1 MSWSR
6 TIWESE
12 PSTATPITAVQLN
25 RIEAGIEDLYGGPP
39 VTRTLRHSNG
49 GLGGTVTSSLAA
61 GTAGSTRFVVKLP
74 VDVTQWRLM
83 IRNRDTAETAKTAAT
98 LKKLVV
104 GLHSPPSS
112 SDNTGAE
119 TGSFSGNTATTI
131 VSTDQT
137 IPGDGSYYNA
147 PLVTSGPGLFTANT
161 EFLVAF
167 GWTFAS
173 STAVQTGAGKAWT
186 WSNSTSATD
195 PTVAGSGGT
204 VTSVP
209 FDVIIEYQTTSRRKV
224 CLVIGDS
231 IFEPIA
237 GAKGTT
243 SASIVPTPLW
253 KGNVY
258 LWAAATNRLIVNM
271 SLAGW
276 KLSDYATALSNAS
289 VAHIWDRLA
298 LGTFTLDEVL
308 ICGGSNDI
316 FGASATL
323 AGLQASVRTLV
334 SRLQTTYG
342 FTGSVYLGTVISRT
356 STGDSV
362 RLAYNDWIGSQPGF
376 CNGVVDFAGA
386 MRGTSSTALWPDY
399 TTDTIH
405 PSWLGHQ
412 RMATELVAALP

>member
-1 MSWSR
+1 MTWSR
-6 TIWESE
+6 ITWQDS
-12 PSTATPITAVQLN
+12 PSTATPVSAANLN
-25 RIEAGIEDLYGGPP
+25 RIESAIDDLNGGAL
-39 VTRTLRHSNG
+39 VTRTIRHTNG

-61 GTAGSTRFVVKLP
+61 GTAGSSRFVVKLP
-74 VDVTQWRLM
+74 VDVTQWRFM

-104 GLHSPPSS
+104 GLHSPPST
-112 SDNTGAE
+112 SDNTGSE
-119 TGSFSGNTATTI
+119 TGSFSGSTATTI

-137 IPGDGSYYNA
+137 IPGDGTWYTS
-147 PLVTSGPGLFTANT
+147 PWVTSAPGLFTANV
-161 EFLVAF
+161 EYLVAF

-186 WSNSTSATD
+186 WTTSTSATD

-204 VTSVP
+204 VTSIP
-209 FDVIIEYQTTSRRKV
+209 FDWIIEYQSTSRRKV

-298 LGTFTLDEVL
+298 LDTFTLDEVL

-334 SRLQTTYG
+334 SRLQTAYS
-342 FTGSVYLGTVISRT
+342 FTGKVYLGTVISRT

-362 RLAYNDWIGSQPGF
+362 RLSYNDWIGGQPTF

-412 RMATELVAALP
+412 RMADELAVAIP